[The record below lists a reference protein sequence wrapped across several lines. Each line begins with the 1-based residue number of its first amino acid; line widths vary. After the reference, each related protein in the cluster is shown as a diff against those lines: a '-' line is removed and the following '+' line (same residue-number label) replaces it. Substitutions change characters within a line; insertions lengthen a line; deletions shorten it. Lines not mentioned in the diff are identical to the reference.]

1 MENNIKKLVLLIDD
15 EADLLENCARILDEE
30 NYSCITT
37 TDSTKALELARL
49 HNPQVVITDF
59 LMPEKNGME
68 VLRDIHAVFPQIP
81 IIMFS
86 AFATIDGVV
95 EAVKSGAFDYLT
107 KPFTSD
113 QLIITV
119 ERAFAQYRLKEENKN
134 LKEKLQADFFNHFF
148 VGKHPRFLKTVEMI
162 RKVAQSK
169 SNALIYG
176 ETGTGKE
183 LAARAIHMLSD
194 RANGP
199 FHVVDC
205 TTVTKEMIE
214 PPTSTSAGNSDN
226 AVENIFD
233 ASEGGTLYLEHVDEL
248 DPTKQAKLVRVLQDR
263 KVPYDMGWKAIKMNV
278 RLIASTT
285 TDLYT
290 AVTNNMFRENLYYFL
305 NVVKIDIPP
314 LRERLEDIGILCDH
328 FFKDLADGNGMEVP
342 SLHPDAL
349 VKMMEYRW
357 PGNVR
362 QLRNVLEGAVS
373 LAEGRVILVKSLPK
387 EIRSS
392 VSHNDL
398 PLKEARTKWL
408 EQFERYY
415 LENLLLATR
424 GNMSKAS
431 EKAGIAR
438 MSLYRMVKRTGLH
451 ELVMHE
457 RSAEKQNTNEEKNRS
472 EE

>member
-1 MENNIKKLVLLIDD
+1 MSDVKKVVLLVDD
-15 EADLLENCARILDEE
+15 EADLLENCSRILDDEG
-30 NYSCITT
+30 YTCITT
-37 TDSTKALELARL
+37 TNSTEVVELARK
-49 HNPQVVITDF
+49 HKPHVVVTDF

-68 VLRDIHAVFPQIP
+68 VLADVHAVFPQMP

-95 EAVKSGAFDYLT
+95 DAVKSGAFDYLT

-113 QLIITV
+113 QLVITV
-119 ERAFAQYRLKEENKN
+119 GRAFAQYKLREENRN
-134 LKEKLQADFFNHFF
+134 LKEKLQADFFNHYF
-148 VGKHPRFLKTVEMI
+148 VGKHPRFLKTVDMI
-162 RKVAQSK
+162 RKVAQSE

-199 FHVVDC
+199 FHIVDC
-205 TTVTKEMIE
+205 TTVSKEMIE
-214 PPTSTSAGNSDN
+214 PPSSTNNDPGDTKNN
-226 AVENIFD
+226 NIFD
-233 ASEGGTLYLEHVDEL
+233 AAEGGTLYLEHVDEL
-248 DPTKQAKLVRVLQDR
+248 DPSIQAKLVRVLQDR
-263 KVPYDMGWKAIKMNV
+263 KVPYDLGWKAIQMNV

-290 AVTNNMFRENLYYFL
+290 SVTNNMFRENLYYFL
-305 NVVKIDIPP
+305 NVVKIDLPP
-314 LRERLEDIGILCDH
+314 LRERKEDIGILCDH
-328 FFKDLADGNGMEVP
+328 FFQEVAKGNGIEIP

-349 VKMMEYRW
+349 AKLMEYRW

-362 QLRNVLEGAVS
+362 QLRNVLEGAIS
-373 LAEGRVILVKSLPK
+373 LAEGRVILVKSLP
-387 EIRSS
+387 EEVRST
-392 VSHNDL
+392 VSHHDL
-398 PLKEARTKWL
+398 PLKEARMKWL

-415 LENLLLATR
+415 LENLLLTTK

-457 RSAEKQNTNEEKNRS
+457 RSVEKNNTTTDKNKA